1 MGDARK
7 NENDYYRKKYKKTKI
22 VCTLGP
28 SSSGKAVIKKLI
40 DSGMDVARLNF
51 SHGNEIFFDGLIGL
65 IKELSNDIAILIDLP
80 GPKIRTG
87 KQKEAGIILKKGG
100 HINVVNRKGYSDNK
114 NISIDYRFL
123 TQDIKKN
130 DLIFIDDGKIQ
141 LQVTDIAYDKNGL
154 SCKILRD
161 GILRAEKGVNFP
173 NIKLSVPSV
182 TKNDFKYLKFGA
194 EHNADMFAV
203 SFVRQPEDIITV
215 KNFLKKNYPEKH
227 FFIIAKI
234 EKSEAVE
241 NIEAIAIV
249 SDGIMVARGDL
260 GVETPIESIALKQ
273 KRIISI
279 ANIYKRPVITATQM
293 LESMVISESP
303 TRAEVTDI
311 ANAILDGTDAVMLSE
326 ETAIGNNPIEAVIY
340 MNKIIKTTENSNI
353 FIESNYRNIGIKR
366 VNGKGGGSHEYA
378 GNYRINP
385 DEGYER
391 YDISNEYNNISNIVA
406 KMAVLASY
414 SVDGSFIAAVTRSG
428 YTAGIISS
436 LRPVVPIISIVPD
449 EGVKRR
455 LSLNFGVV
463 SFVMRDIIKENVGIE
478 NVIDFINKSE
488 KMKYFKENFKYAV
501 LSGGIPL
508 GEPGSTDFV
517 RIIRL

>member
-1 MGDARK
+1 MNDARK

-28 SSSGKAVIKKLI
+28 SSSSKAVIKKLI

-65 IKELSNDIAILIDLP
+65 IRELSNDTAILIDLP

-87 KQKEAGIILKKGG
+87 KQKENEIILKKGG
-100 HINVVNRKGYSDNK
+100 HINVVNRKELSDNK
-114 NISIDYRFL
+114 NISIDYKFL
-123 TQDIKKN
+123 TQDVKKN

-141 LQVTDIAYDKNGL
+141 LQVTDIAPDKNGL
-154 SCKILRD
+154 LCKILRD

-203 SFVRQPEDIITV
+203 SFVRHPEDIITV

-241 NIEAIAIV
+241 NIEAIAMV

-273 KRIISI
+273 KRIISV

-293 LESMVISESP
+293 LESMVINESP

-326 ETAIGNNPIEAVIY
+326 ETAIGNNPALAVIY

-353 FIESNYRNIGIKR
+353 FIENNYRNIGIR
-366 VNGKGGGSHEYA
+366 RINGKGGGGREYV

-385 DEGYER
+385 DEE
-391 YDISNEYNNISNIVA
+391 YDISNEYNNNISNIVA

-428 YTAGIISS
+428 YTAGLISS
-436 LRPVVPIISIVPD
+436 LRPLVPIISIVPD
-449 EGVKRR
+449 ERIKRQ

-463 SFVMRDIIKENVGIE
+463 SFVMRDIIKENVDIK
-478 NVIDFINKSE
+478 NIIDFINKSE

-517 RIIRL
+517 RIIKL

>member
-1 MGDARK
+1 MNDARK

-28 SSSGKAVIKKLI
+28 SSSSKAVIKKLI

-65 IKELSNDIAILIDLP
+65 IRELSNDTAILIDLP

-100 HINVVNRKGYSDNK
+100 HINVVNRKEHSDNK
-114 NISIDYRFL
+114 NISIDYKFL
-123 TQDIKKN
+123 TQDVKKN

-141 LQVTDIAYDKNGL
+141 LQVTDIACNKNGL

-173 NIKLSVPSV
+173 NIKLSIPSV
-182 TKNDFKYLKFGA
+182 TKNDFKHLKFGA

-241 NIEAIAIV
+241 NIEAIAMV

-273 KRIISI
+273 KRIISV

-293 LESMVISESP
+293 LESMVINESP

-353 FIESNYRNIGIKR
+353 FIENNYRNIGIR
-366 VNGKGGGSHEYA
+366 RINGKGGGGREYT

-385 DEGYER
+385 YEGYN
-391 YDISNEYNNISNIVA
+391 ISNEYNNISNIVA
-406 KMAVLASY
+406 EMAVLASY

-463 SFVMRDIIKENVGIE
+463 SFVMRDIIKENVDIK
-478 NVIDFINKSE
+478 NIIDFINKSE

-517 RIIRL
+517 RIIKL

>member
-1 MGDARK
+1 MNGARQ
-7 NENDYYRKKYKKTKI
+7 NEDDYYKNKYKKTKI

-65 IKELSNDIAILIDLP
+65 IRELSNDTAILIDLP

-87 KQKEAGIILKKGG
+87 KQKEAGIILKKGRY
-100 HINVVNRKGYSDNK
+100 INVVNRKKPSDNK

-123 TQDIKKN
+123 TQDVKRN

-141 LQVTDIAYDKNGL
+141 LQVADIACDKNGL

-194 EHNADMFAV
+194 EHNADMFAI
-203 SFVRQPEDIITV
+203 SFVRHPEDIITV
-215 KNFLKKNYPEKH
+215 RNFLKKNYPEKH

-241 NIEAIAIV
+241 NIEAIVMV

-273 KRIISI
+273 KKIISV

-293 LESMVISESP
+293 LESMVINESP

-326 ETAIGNNPIEAVIY
+326 ETAIGNNPVESVIY

-353 FIESNYRNIGIKR
+353 FIESNYRNIGIR
-366 VNGKGGGSHEYA
+366 RANGKGGGGRGYA
-378 GNYRINP
+378 GSYRINP
-385 DEGYER
+385 DEGDER
-391 YDISNEYNNISNIVA
+391 YDISNEYNISNIVA
-406 KMAVLASY
+406 EMAVLASY

-463 SFVMRDIIKENVGIE
+463 SFVMRDIIKENVDIK

-517 RIIRL
+517 RIIKL